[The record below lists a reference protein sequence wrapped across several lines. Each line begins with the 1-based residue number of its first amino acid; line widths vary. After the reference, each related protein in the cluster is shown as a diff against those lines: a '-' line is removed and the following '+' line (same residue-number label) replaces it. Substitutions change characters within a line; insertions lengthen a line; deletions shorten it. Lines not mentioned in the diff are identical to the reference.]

1 MTRHAQDRTDPGGD
15 DATRGDGTRDAPEA
29 EVRAGSRDGGSED
42 SDALRVVLADDH
54 PVVRTGLAALLESVR
69 DGSPRVRVV
78 GVAAS
83 GREAVRAAVTL
94 RPHVMV
100 MDIRMPDQNGIEAT
114 REIGRVAPSVAV
126 LMLTMVEE
134 DDSVFA
140 AMRAGARGYVLKGA
154 GQDEIVRA
162 IRAVAA
168 GEAIFGP
175 GVARR
180 VLGQLGRPQPQPDPC
195 PTLTPRE
202 RDVLTLIAD
211 GQPNSVVASRL
222 GLSPKTVSNHMSAV
236 LTKLGVADRAGAA
249 AWAREAGLG
258 PTPDT

>member
-1 MTRHAQDRTDPGGD
+1 MESDEHAEPPRERGLQPVPPGG
-15 DATRGDGTRDAPEA
+15 GEG
-29 EVRAGSRDGGSED
+29 
-42 SDALRVVLADDH
+42 ALRVVLADDH

-69 DGSPRVRVV
+69 DGTPGVSVV
-78 GVAAS
+78 GVAS
-83 GREAVRAAVTL
+83 GGREAVRAAVTL
-94 RPHVMV
+94 RPHVVV
-100 MDIRMPDQNGIEAT
+100 MDIRMPDMNGIEAT
-114 REIGRVAPSVAV
+114 REIGRVAPAVAV

-180 VLGQLGRPQPQPDPC
+180 VLGQLSRPLPQPDPC
-195 PTLTPRE
+195 PALTPRE
-202 RDVLTLIAD
+202 RDVLTLIAA
-211 GQPNSVVASRL
+211 GTPNATVAARL

-236 LTKLGVADRAGAA
+236 LAKLGVADRAEAA

-258 PTPDT
+258 PAVDT

>member
-1 MTRHAQDRTDPGGD
+1 MGEDLGRADEGG
-15 DATRGDGTRDAPEA
+15 
-29 EVRAGSRDGGSED
+29 V
-42 SDALRVVLADDH
+42 LRVVLADDH

-69 DGSPRVRVV
+69 DGSPPVRVV
-78 GVAAS
+78 GVAAT

-94 RPHVMV
+94 RPEVMV
-100 MDIRMPDQNGIEAT
+100 MDIRMPDRNGIEAT

-180 VLGQLGRPQPQPDPC
+180 VLGHLGHPRQQPDPC
-195 PTLTPRE
+195 PALTPRE
-202 RDVLTLIAD
+202 RDVLALIAD
-211 GQPNSVVASRL
+211 GRSNSVVATRL
-222 GLSPKTVSNHMSAV
+222 GLSPKTVSNHLSAV
-236 LTKLGVADRAGAA
+236 LTKLGVADRAEAA

-258 PTPDT
+258 PAPEGP

>member
-1 MTRHAQDRTDPGGD
+1 VTLREPGGED
-15 DATRGDGTRDAPEA
+15 DG
-29 EVRAGSRDGGSED
+29 
-42 SDALRVVLADDH
+42 DALRVVLADDH

-69 DGSPRVRVV
+69 DGTPRVRVV

-94 RPHVMV
+94 RPHVVV
-100 MDIRMPDQNGIEAT
+100 MDIRMPDLNGIEAT
-114 REIGRVAPSVAV
+114 REIGRVAPRVAV

-140 AMRAGARGYVLKGA
+140 AMRAGALGYVLKGA

-180 VLGQLGRPQPQPDPC
+180 VLGRLSKPPDRPDPC

-202 RDVLTLIAD
+202 RDVLALIAD
-211 GQPNSVVASRL
+211 GQPNSTVATRL
-222 GLSPKTVSNHMSAV
+222 GLSPKTVSNHVSAV
-236 LTKLGVADRAGAA
+236 LAKLGVADRAGAA
-249 AWAREAGLG
+249 AWAREAGLAR
-258 PTPDT
+258 PPDA

>member
-1 MTRHAQDRTDPGGD
+1 MGLEPGGED
-15 DATRGDGTRDAPEA
+15 DG
-29 EVRAGSRDGGSED
+29 
-42 SDALRVVLADDH
+42 DALRVVLADDH

-69 DGSPRVRVV
+69 DGTPRVRVV

-100 MDIRMPDQNGIEAT
+100 MDIRMPDLNGIEAT
-114 REIGRVAPSVAV
+114 REIGRVAPRVAV

-140 AMRAGARGYVLKGA
+140 AMRAGALGYVLKGA

-180 VLGQLGRPQPQPDPC
+180 VLGQLSRP
-195 PTLTPRE
+195 PT
-202 RDVLTLIAD
+202 
-211 GQPNSVVASRL
+211 
-222 GLSPKTVSNHMSAV
+222 
-236 LTKLGVADRAGAA
+236 
-249 AWAREAGLG
+249 G
-258 PTPDT
+258 PTRARHSHRANGTYSP

>member
-1 MTRHAQDRTDPGGD
+1 MTA
-15 DATRGDGTRDAPEA
+15 APE
-29 EVRAGSRDGGSED
+29 D
-42 SDALRVVLADDH
+42 DALRVVLADDH
-54 PVVRTGLAALLESVR
+54 PVVRTGLSALLESVR
-69 DGSPRVRVV
+69 EGGTPAVRVV

-94 RPHVMV
+94 RPHVVV
-100 MDIRMPDQNGIEAT
+100 MDIRMPDLNGIEAT

-180 VLGQLGRPQPQPDPC
+180 VLGRLSHPHPQPALGPE
-195 PTLTPRE
+195 LTPRE
-202 RDVLTLIAD
+202 RDVLTLIAR
-211 GQPNSVVASRL
+211 GSSNATVAARL
-222 GLSPKTVSNHMSAV
+222 GLSPKTVSNHMSTV
-236 LTKLGVADRAGAA
+236 LAKLGVADRAEAA

-258 PTPDT
+258 TAPDDHDGQG

>member
-1 MTRHAQDRTDPGGD
+1 MGRDPVTEVAED
-15 DATRGDGTRDAPEA
+15 DA
-29 EVRAGSRDGGSED
+29 
-42 SDALRVVLADDH
+42 DALRVVLADDH

-69 DGSPRVRVV
+69 DGTPRVRVV
-78 GVAAS
+78 GVAVS

-94 RPHVMV
+94 RPHVVV
-100 MDIRMPDQNGIEAT
+100 MDIRMPDLNGIEAT
-114 REIGRVAPSVAV
+114 REIGRVAPRVAV

-140 AMRAGARGYVLKGA
+140 AMRAGALGYVLKGA

-180 VLGQLGRPQPQPDPC
+180 VLGQLSRPPDRPDPC

-202 RDVLTLIAD
+202 RDVLALIAD
-211 GQPNSVVASRL
+211 GRPNSTVAARL

-236 LTKLGVADRAGAA
+236 LAKLGVADRAEAA
-249 AWAREAGLG
+249 AWAREAGL
-258 PTPDT
+258 TPPPDA